1 IFKAYQA
8 VLAAKHHSQLAESKA
23 KLEAKGEEAV
33 PVVNEVGHVTDY
45 VSGPTQLADAVA
57 VRTEETSSKTKNTS
71 PVSVKLMAK
80 QGHQRVLGATTSQSS
95 LPQTGE
101 QSVSLLSLLE
111 MTLVSL
117 LGLVSVKKK
126 AE

>member
-1 IFKAYQA
+1 
-8 VLAAKHHSQLAESKA
+8 
-23 KLEAKGEEAV
+23 
-33 PVVNEVGHVTDY
+33 
-45 VSGPTQLADAVA
+45 
-57 VRTEETSSKTKNTS
+57 
-71 PVSVKLMAK
+71 
-80 QGHQRVLGATTSQSS
+80 VLGATTSQSS